1 MFPAIILSIL
11 ALISAN
17 MKPRIAFALF
27 TIALVVYSTRAGR
40 VSELKSEERVV
51 WSGSMEYFNS
61 FLISAIFAGF
71 ACISLP
77 PDVAYLP
84 AFLVIFHEFRKSALW
99 NVALFTS
106 GSLFYISFYAMVKDI
121 PLNIPYLFFVSL
133 AIGLSASLVESVET
147 KADKR
152 VILMIAAATTFTIFK
167 LYIPSA
173 SLESLAIAFAVSF
186 ILSLFAMRTGVADE
200 SGLMSATLIGTTL
213 ILFTNIWF
221 FAVIL
226 IFYGVG
232 SAVTRYKYNLKLKMG
247 IAEPSGG
254 ARGYTNV
261 FGNSLAPLF
270 FAMQYGATG
279 NIIFAACF
287 VSSVAAALGDTM
299 ASEIGKTSKKVYLIT
314 NFSRVEPGR
323 SGGISIIGEVAAL
336 VGAVIPVIAASIVGI
351 IPYEMI
357 IFTVLAA
364 FVAVHIDSLLGATLE
379 EWGYLTNSAVNF
391 LATLSAGIIT
401 YLLFA

>member
-1 MFPAIILSIL
+1 
-11 ALISAN
+11 
-17 MKPRIAFALF
+17 
-27 TIALVVYSTRAGR
+27 
-40 VSELKSEERVV
+40 
-51 WSGSMEYFNS
+51 
-61 FLISAIFAGF
+61 
-71 ACISLP
+71 
-77 PDVAYLP
+77 
-84 AFLVIFHEFRKSALW
+84 
-99 NVALFTS
+99 
-106 GSLFYISFYAMVKDI
+106 
-121 PLNIPYLFFVSL
+121 
-133 AIGLSASLVESVET
+133 
-147 KADKR
+147 
-152 VILMIAAATTFTIFK
+152 
-167 LYIPSA
+167 
-173 SLESLAIAFAVSF
+173 LESLAIAFAVSF